1 MCFGECVMNLGFFLY
16 SIKIPLSESECAEI
30 EHRQGYG
37 VLHRGQQMHGA
48 LPIHSGERHNIIIW
62 MRSSEIRNK
71 CCPMCARKPNLV
83 KVAGKGDGFT
93 AQNMSIC
100 STS

>member
-1 MCFGECVMNLGFFLY
+1 MTYYHKYNCEIFCSM
-16 SIKIPLSESECAEI
+16 IKVLLSKSECTEI
-30 EHRQGYG
+30 GHQQGYG

-62 MRSSEIRNK
+62 MRSSETRNT
-71 CCPMCARKPNLV
+71 CCPMCAMKPNLV

-93 AQNMSIC
+93 LASMSIC
-100 STS
+100 SAS